1 MAAHNGRK
9 LTGNA
14 VCAVV
19 VTHNR
24 PKLLGRCL
32 KALAAQSARCDVVVV
47 DNASTEETGRLLDAW
62 SAADPAHRLAVRSD
76 VNIGGA
82 GGFAFGVKT
91 ALERLSVQR
100 LWLMDDDAFA
110 PPHALQSLLDA
121 VDTDDCGYSSVAVG
135 SGEGERSDLVWHA
148 NLSGSGGGARTRL
161 EDLGQIDEVS
171 SLPFLGFLLSRPI
184 VERIGLPDESFFL
197 CADDVEYSARIRKNG
212 GRLLLVRDSVIFHPL
227 PKRRQIAMFGKRIDF
242 RYQSVVKSYYE
253 VRNKIRVARRYWPLE
268 LWSRTVP
275 GLVLRLALSL
285 ALEAER
291 RARVGAFFLGCWD
304 GFRDVGGR
312 RKGF

>member
-1 MAAHNGRK
+1 MAAQNERSSSS
-9 LTGNA
+9 NA

-24 PKLLGRCL
+24 PKLLQRCL
-32 KALAAQSARCDVVVV
+32 DALAAQSARCDVVVV
-47 DNASTEETGRLLDAW
+47 DNASAEETRRLLDAW
-62 SAADPAHRLAVRSD
+62 SEADPAHRLALRSD

-82 GGFAFGVKT
+82 GGFSLGVKT

-135 SGEGERSDLVWHA
+135 SGEGERSNLVWHA
-148 NLSGSGGGARTRL
+148 SLQGSGGARTRL

-171 SLPFLGFLLSRPI
+171 SLPFLGFLVSRPI
-184 VERIGLPDESFFL
+184 VERIGPPDESFFL

-227 PKRRQIAMFGKRIDF
+227 PKRRQIAIFGKRIDF
-242 RYQSVVKSYYE
+242 RYQSVMKSYYE

-268 LWSRTVP
+268 LWSKTVP
-275 GLVLRLALSL
+275 GLVIRLVLSL

-291 RARVGAFFLGCWD
+291 RARVGAFLLGCWD